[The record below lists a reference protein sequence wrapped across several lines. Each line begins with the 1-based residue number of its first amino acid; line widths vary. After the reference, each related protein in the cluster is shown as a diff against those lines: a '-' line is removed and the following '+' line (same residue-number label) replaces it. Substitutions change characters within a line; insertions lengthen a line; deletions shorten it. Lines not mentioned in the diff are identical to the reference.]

1 MRLFVLQCRTY
12 VNSKQKAGRSPPLNV
27 ELKIRITY
35 SESLALPACPSSE
48 SADAHRR
55 LLSTRRI
62 HGRYESIRTRHRRAL
77 PSSLSRAP
85 IGSVR
90 TGRNDGAT

>member
-27 ELKIRITY
+27 ELKIRITD
-35 SESLALPACPSSE
+35 SEPLALPAWPSWELAIYHQIHSLRRRT
-48 SADAHRR
+48 AD
-55 LLSTRRI
+55 RI
-62 HGRYESIRTRHRRAL
+62 ESIRTLHRRAL